1 MENEINK
8 MLLLTLCPEYETL
21 LISKEV
27 LDALENPGHI
37 QLLIN
42 LERKKLLLQS
52 CEMTERDVVV
62 VPEDT
67 ADSFTMSCPMFL
79 KKLWQKM
86 GWCDN
91 CSRVL
96 CGNKMKN
103 RPAILFDLNE
113 AHPAE
118 LRSPLDASS
127 D

>member
-1 MENEINK
+1 MENKTNE
-8 MLLLTLCPEYETL
+8 MLLLTLCPENETL

-27 LDALENPGHI
+27 LDALENPRHI
-37 QLLIN
+37 QVLVN
-42 LERKKLLLQS
+42 YERKKLLLQS
-52 CEMTERDVVV
+52 CEMTARDVVV
-62 VPEDT
+62 IPEDT
-67 ADSFTMSCPMFL
+67 TESFIMSGPMFL

-86 GWCDN
+86 DWCDN

-118 LRSPLDASS
+118 LRSPLNAPS